1 MLFEERCAD
10 MFSLSRPIRVIA
22 SAPPGSVSRHDGHT
36 AVVPP
41 HLEEVHR
48 MHVDAAGWRS
58 RNSRESLIARL
69 NLLVGQLKEASGIAE
84 KAGLVLLTLADQN
97 SVAFE
102 VSQWTLSPDQR
113 ERLAEN
119 LVRIKYART
128 FPTFEIQITRHTDDT
143 WGGKA
148 DHSASSRS

>member
-69 NLLVGQLKEASGIAE
+69 NLGLDKENISAHLSSKSITRIAQSDS
-84 KAGLVLLTLADQN
+84 KRRPTVAPAQPRGPDDQC
-97 SVAFE
+97 E
-102 VSQWTLSPDQR
+102 HEGP
-113 ERLAEN
+113 
-119 LVRIKYART
+119 
-128 FPTFEIQITRHTDDT
+128 EIQ
-143 WGGKA
+143 GA
-148 DHSASSRS
+148 E